1 MEANGN
7 LAKEV
12 NRINKAVS
20 DIWCKAIW
28 GVTTDELV
36 KNIIDKE
43 VKKKHMRPW

>member
-20 DIWCKAIW
+20 DVWCKAIW
-28 GVTTDELV
+28 GVTTNELI
-36 KNIIDKE
+36 KNIIKE
-43 VKKKHMRPW
+43 AKIKHRCY

>member
-1 MEANGN
+1 MEMNGN

-12 NRINKAVS
+12 NRIKNVLS

-36 KNIIDKE
+36 KNIIEEAINKNQN
-43 VKKKHMRPW
+43 